1 MSQRLL
7 GMLVAVMF
15 AVATPIAA
23 NAGTQCGCGQVAS
36 PCGDCY
42 GSSVVDPYSTGGVIQ
57 GGSIGGGIVSGG
69 FVDGGSFS
77 GGSGTVGG
85 GIVSGGV
92 VDGGLGLGSAGAISA
107 GSSLGC
113 GQSVRYETRTIYE
126 SQMTTQMRTVTRTRM
141 RTETRTRNYTVN
153 VQVPTTQTQN
163 YTVMVP
169 ELSLI
174 HI

>member
-7 GMLVAVMF
+7 GMLVAVVF

-69 FVDGGSFS
+69 FVDGGSI
-77 GGSGTVGG
+77 GG
-85 GIVSGGV
+85 GIVSGGI
-92 VDGGLGLGSAGAISA
+92 VDGGMGLGSVGAISA
-107 GSSLGC
+107 GSSQACGC
-113 GQSVRYETRTIYE
+113 G
-126 SQMTTQMRTVTRTRM
+126 
-141 RTETRTRNYTVN
+141 
-153 VQVPTTQTQN
+153 
-163 YTVMVP
+163 
-169 ELSLI
+169 LSLI

>member
-69 FVDGGSFS
+69 IVDGGAYG
-77 GGSGTVGG
+77 GGSGTVSG

-92 VDGGLGLGSAGAISA
+92 VGGLGGGAGLSA
-107 GSSLGC
+107 GSHVGC
-113 GQSVRYETRTIYE
+113 GQSVRYET
-126 SQMTTQMRTVTRTRM
+126 
-141 RTETRTRNYTVN
+141 
-153 VQVPTTQTQN
+153 
-163 YTVMVP
+163 
-169 ELSLI
+169 LSLI

>member
-15 AVATPIAA
+15 AVATPYA

-42 GSSVVDPYSTGGVIQ
+42 GSSVVDPYSTGGFYQ
-57 GGSIGGGIVSGG
+57 GGIVNGGMASGG
-69 FVDGGSFS
+69 IVDGGMIS
-77 GGSGTVGG
+77 G

-92 VDGGLGLGSAGAISA
+92 VDGGMIGGS
-107 GSSLGC
+107 GS
-113 GQSVRYETRTIYE
+113 
-126 SQMTTQMRTVTRTRM
+126 
-141 RTETRTRNYTVN
+141 VN
-153 VQVPTTQTQN
+153 GGIVSGGIV
-163 YTVMVP
+163 
-169 ELSLI
+169 LSLI

>member
-15 AVATPIAA
+15 AVATPYAA

-42 GSSVVDPYSTGGVIQ
+42 GSSVVDPYSTGGIIQ

-69 FVDGGSFS
+69 FVDGGFVG
-77 GGSGTVGG
+77 GGSGTVSGGIVDGGFAGG
-85 GIVSGGV
+85 GIVGGGI
-92 VDGGLGLGSAGAISA
+92 VDGGSIGGGIV
-107 GSSLGC
+107 GGEVIGGGGCC

-126 SQMTTQMRTVTRTRM
+126 SQMTTQMRTVTPVS
-141 RTETRTRNYTVN
+141 YTHLTL
-153 VQVPTTQTQN
+153 PTTP
-163 YTVMVP
+163 YV
-169 ELSLI
+169 
-174 HI
+174 